1 MDYTEISTED
11 LAKAITLLVRPE
23 QLSDRGVMIAVL
35 RALEISPKDV
45 RDVVECGEPAFE
57 GAHISLV

>member
-1 MDYTEISTED
+1 MDYTEFSNQD
-11 LAKAITLLVRPE
+11 LAKAISLIVRPE
-23 QLSDRGVMIAVL
+23 QLSDRAVMIAVL

-45 RDVVECGEPAFE
+45 REAVEFGEPAFE